1 MWYQSMTVS
10 IALFAEKLLTQLPIA
25 SLIYAED
32 KRVVWASEALERWL
46 HVESQQLTGIHLGEL
61 SIEKRKDEPGY
72 FYIDGVAMPLSM
84 HVIQLDQAGKV
95 FACYFK
101 KIASKSDGSN
111 IAIDQ
116 RSNQVNSEGN
126 IHSQSMRDEESS
138 DSYQVHPYPIATA
151 NCHFDLTES
160 IEKVASNPDFLQDI
174 YPPNKRPNIEQ
185 FLNYEISRSR
195 RYANP
200 LSVIKL
206 LLNIFPKNQKDLQQ
220 VSQSVFYFLSERT
233 RWVDLIK
240 NNQNGE
246 FVLVF
251 PETPAEMLPQIITKI
266 HTGLHRLFAN
276 QYPQLTM
283 HFEYGHACWQ
293 EGDNADMLLERA
305 SFSLDEQSSGSK

>member
-1 MWYQSMTVS
+1 MTVS

-46 HVESQQLTGIHLGEL
+46 HVDSQQLAGKHLGDL
-61 SIEKRKDEPGY
+61 SIEKRKDEPGF
-72 FYIDGVAMPLSM
+72 FYIDGIAMPLSM

-101 KIASKSDGSN
+101 KIASKSSAAN
-111 IAIDQ
+111 IAIDGL
-116 RSNQVNSEGN
+116 SKEMGLEEDA
-126 IHSQSMRDEESS
+126 HAQSMSHDDSS

-151 NCHFDLTES
+151 NCHFDPTEPTGD
-160 IEKVASNPDFLQDI
+160 VASNPDFLQSI
-174 YPPNKRPNIEQ
+174 YPPKKRPSIEQ

-206 LLNIFPKNQKDLQQ
+206 LLNVFPKNQKDLQL

-240 NNQNGE
+240 NNQNGD

-266 HTGLHRLFAN
+266 HTGLNRLIAN

-293 EGDNADMLLERA
+293 EGDSAESLLERA
-305 SFSLDEQSSGSK
+305 SFSLTEQSSGSK

>member
-1 MWYQSMTVS
+1 MTVS

-46 HVESQQLTGIHLGEL
+46 HVESQQLTGLHLGDL

-72 FYIDGVAMPLSM
+72 FYIDGIAMPLSM

-101 KIASKSDGSN
+101 KIASQSDSEN
-111 IAIDQ
+111 IAVDTKQ
-116 RSNQVNSEGN
+116 RSTA
-126 IHSQSMRDEESS
+126 EESLNEEES
-138 DSYQVHPYPIATA
+138 LDSYQVHPYPIATA
-151 NCHFDLTES
+151 NCQFNETES
-160 IEKVASNPDFLQDI
+160 TKEVASNPDFLQDI
-174 YPPNKRPNIEQ
+174 YPPKKRPNIEQ

-200 LSVIKL
+200 LCVIKL
-206 LLNIFPKNQKDLQQ
+206 LLNVFPKNQKDLEQ

-240 NNQNGE
+240 NNQNGD

-266 HTGLHRLFAN
+266 HTGLNRLFN
-276 QYPQLTM
+276 HQYPQLTM

-293 EGDNADMLLERA
+293 EGDSAESLLDRA
-305 SFSLDEQSSGSK
+305 SYSLVEQSSGLK